1 MIKVDELLYD
11 IDFKLNKLSGQVHQF
26 IPIENKI
33 IALNEAMIRLIKK
46 KVNLNNL
53 YRLGFDAFKSRY
65 QDLQNLVVDYEAI
78 STQKTKSPLDTYEFD
93 ITKLKNE
100 YYLPVDLY
108 LLASKGN
115 CSGHIVYIPR
125 IAKHGD
131 VTTLLNNPH
140 YKPSFL
146 YQEAICSVTN
156 DKVIIYVDDFEIEKV
171 MFSYI
176 RYPKKIGKAGVPYLD
191 GTVPTVD
198 TDCELPGYLR
208 DELLELTI
216 MELGFNTDNPN
227 AAQAA
232 LTKSQ
237 NSE

>member
-1 MIKVDELLYD
+1 MISVDELLYD

-26 IPIENKI
+26 IPVENKI

-46 KVNLNNL
+46 KVNINNL

-65 QDLQNLVVDYEAI
+65 QDLQNLVVDYEAVVAN
-78 STQKTKSPLDTYEFD
+78 KTTSPLKTYEFD
-93 ITKLKNE
+93 ITSLKNE

-115 CSGHIVYIPR
+115 CKNHVVYIPR
-125 IAKHGD
+125 VTRHGD

-140 YKPSFL
+140 YKPSFT
-146 YQEAICSVTN
+146 YQESICSITGN
-156 DKVIIYVDDFEIEKV
+156 KVIIYTDDFEIEKV

-176 RYPKKIGKAGVPYLD
+176 RYPKKIAKAGVAFLD
-191 GTVPTVD
+191 GNIPSVD
-198 TDCELPGYLR
+198 VGCELPNYLR

-216 MELGFNTDNPN
+216 MELGYNTDNNN

-232 LTKSQ
+232 IQKSQ